1 MIEIKIVVE
10 TSISRRTYIQLGL
23 GEKTQHSRRQN
34 VRCRVAQF
42 LNRSHLL
49 HCYERFFRVDQ
60 LMQAGQHR
68 QRQSKYLLAIPL
80 SGKVG
85 SKPLFRFRYSPTFTG
100 GIVFHLILV
109 YAT

>member
-1 MIEIKIVVE
+1 MYLHSHELLVFFHYFFHFGFDRFQILSSEIVIEIKIVVE

-49 HCYERFFRVDQ
+49 HCC
-60 LMQAGQHR
+60 
-68 QRQSKYLLAIPL
+68 
-80 SGKVG
+80 
-85 SKPLFRFRYSPTFTG
+85 
-100 GIVFHLILV
+100 
-109 YAT
+109 